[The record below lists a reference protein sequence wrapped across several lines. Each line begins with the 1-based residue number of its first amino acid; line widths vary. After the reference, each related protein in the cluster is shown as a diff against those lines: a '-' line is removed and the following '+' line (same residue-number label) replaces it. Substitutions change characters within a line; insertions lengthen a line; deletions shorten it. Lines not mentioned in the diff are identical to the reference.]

1 VAWPNLGP
9 MVGLRL
15 SSGTGMCSAL
25 SSDGGDNSAQRS
37 SMEEAVSGSSFEEEG
52 CCTEAASTEEKWS
65 QALLDIEAVKLKVVD
80 VGGRGQRRMAEK

>member
-1 VAWPNLGP
+1 VAWPNVGP

-15 SSGTGMCSAL
+15 SSGAAMCSAL

-37 SMEEAVSGSSFEEEG
+37 SVEEVVSGSSFEEEG